1 MLKYSKIF
9 TGLDTSKDMVIPAES
24 FQHFLNNYQGE
35 SLDIE
40 DVKSLIDLH
49 EPHPEL
55 KKRSVLG
62 FEGFARYL
70 LDQSNSAL
78 KSDSFDESD
87 MDYPISYYYIASSH
101 NTYLTSLVTNWKGN
115 HRWSSTGRSVSNIFP
130 IFCVKIFSFVCT
142 TKIFSLRYC
151 WLVAGVLS
159 WTVGMEM
166 MAIRSFITGTLSH
179 PRSASAR
186 SW

>member
-1 MLKYSKIF
+1 MLQSSFLKGSITRNSSHDLINFKARSEKKKIYDALAVGSILHNSS
-9 TGLDTSKDMVIPAES
+9 GLDTSKDMVIPAES

-40 DVKSLIDLH
+40 TVKSLIDLH

-78 KSDSFDESD
+78 KCDTFDETD
-87 MDYPISYYYIASSH
+87 MDHPLSYYYIASSH
-101 NTYLTSLVTNWKGN
+101 NTYLTGHQLKGQ
-115 HRWSSTGRSVSNIFP
+115 SSVELYRQVSEKKFNIRDECQKYL
-130 IFCVKIFSFVCT
+130 IVKLFHI
-142 TKIFSLRYC
+142 
-151 WLVAGVLS
+151 
-159 WTVGMEM
+159 
-166 MAIRSFITGTLSH
+166 
-179 PRSASAR
+179 
-186 SW
+186 

>member
-1 MLKYSKIF
+1 
-9 TGLDTSKDMVIPAES
+9 MVIPAES

-101 NTYLTSLVTNWKGN
+101 NTYLTGHQLKGQ
-115 HRWSSTGRSVSNIFP
+115 SSVELYRQVSKANIFP
-130 IFCVKIFSFVCT
+130 IFCVKIFSLCALLKYFPLDIVDWMSVC
-142 TKIFSLRYC
+142 
-151 WLVAGVLS
+151 
-159 WTVGMEM
+159 
-166 MAIRSFITGTLSH
+166 
-179 PRSASAR
+179 
-186 SW
+186 

>member
-1 MLKYSKIF
+1 
-9 TGLDTSKDMVIPAES
+9 MVIPAES

-101 NTYLTSLVTNWKGN
+101 NTYLTGHQLKGQ
-115 HRWSSTGRSVSNIFP
+115 SSVELYRQVSVKYFPDILRQYIF
-130 IFCVKIFSFVCT
+130 FVSY

-151 WLVAGVLS
+151 
-159 WTVGMEM
+159 
-166 MAIRSFITGTLSH
+166 
-179 PRSASAR
+179 
-186 SW
+186 